1 MKLSCTKENL
11 WQGLAIT
18 SRISTK
24 NVNLPILENVLLRTE
39 GGGLKLISTNLEI
52 AITCT
57 IRGRVEQEG
66 EYTVP
71 SRLFYDFV
79 NLLPNERIDVDL
91 LDNSLLVACKN
102 TKTKLNGIPSSE
114 FPLVPPVIGEQVY
127 SISVQEFKEG
137 LGRVLFA
144 AATNESRPELAGV
157 LFSFHGEPA
166 GSGKCVLAATDSYR
180 LSETILTVSGGSSV
194 EKKVIIPQRT
204 LSELHRI
211 LGVFKDDVE
220 APPSIEI
227 GLSENQVVFRY
238 GVVELTSRM
247 IDGSYPDYRQ
257 IIPSAVNTTIEV
269 GRTEMIQAIKSTS
282 LFSKQGLYDIKLSS
296 KGAEGLEIRSN
307 NTTRGENTVLLAA
320 SVTGQDSD
328 IVLNYRYVLDGL
340 NALTAEKIFIKIIDG
355 ANPCIIEP
363 AGMPDEKFQYIVM
376 PIRQ

>member
-1 MKLSCTKENL
+1 
-11 WQGLAIT
+11 
-18 SRISTK
+18 
-24 NVNLPILENVLLRTE
+24 
-39 GGGLKLISTNLEI
+39 
-52 AITCT
+52 
-57 IRGRVEQEG
+57 
-66 EYTVP
+66 
-71 SRLFYDFV
+71 
-79 NLLPNERIDVDL
+79 
-91 LDNSLLVACKN
+91 
-102 TKTKLNGIPSSE
+102 
-114 FPLVPPVIGEQVY
+114 
-127 SISVQEFKEG
+127 
-137 LGRVLFA
+137 
-144 AATNESRPELAGV
+144 
-157 LFSFHGEPA
+157 
-166 GSGKCVLAATDSYR
+166 
-180 LSETILTVSGGSSV
+180 
-194 EKKVIIPQRT
+194 
-204 LSELHRI
+204 
-211 LGVFKDDVE
+211 
-220 APPSIEI
+220 
-227 GLSENQVVFRY
+227 
-238 GVVELTSRM
+238 M